1 MVGMSP
7 QQAKLQEIEERL
19 RDIET
24 RLLILEHTVEAGHSS
39 DVQQLIEQYNKDA
52 QEFREFKQKWDA
64 RDVFIERIK
73 HILHVHI
80 AKNVRDE
87 IARVIGLIIRMGI
100 IITAGILVGRMLR
113 IFDMGEYASVVEKFL
128 Q

>member
-19 RDIET
+19 IDIET

-39 DVQQLIEQYNKDA
+39 DIQQLIEQ
-52 QEFREFKQKWDA
+52 FREFKEKWDA
-64 RDVFIERIK
+64 RDAFIERIK

-113 IFDMGEYASVVEKFL
+113 IFDMGEYANVVEKFL